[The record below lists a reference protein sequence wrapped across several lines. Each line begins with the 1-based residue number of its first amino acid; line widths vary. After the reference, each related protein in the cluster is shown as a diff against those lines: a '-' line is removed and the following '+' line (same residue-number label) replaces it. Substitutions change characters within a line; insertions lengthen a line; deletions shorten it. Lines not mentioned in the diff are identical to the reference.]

1 MSVIVTIKGGTQ
13 KPRTTTQ
20 KPKKTT
26 TAKKEK

>member
-1 MSVIVTIKGGTQ
+1 MSVIVTQGKGTQ
-13 KPRTTTQ
+13 KPRDQ

>member
-13 KPRTTTQ
+13 KPKIKNQ